1 MRVDWVHLAQ
11 AASCEHGN
19 EPWGSIKAGELL
31 AHLRYLHFLK
41 DSFPWSQ
48 MFCKLPLWGIALTV
62 A

>member
-48 MFCKLPLWGIALTV
+48 MFCKLPL
-62 A
+62 